1 MNRPKIL
8 LADDSVTIRKVVE
21 LTFADEGI
29 DVVSVADGDAAML
42 AFVADQPDIVIAD
55 VNMPGIGGYK
65 LCEIIKEDETTHD
78 IPVVLLTG
86 TFEPFDA
93 GEASRVGANYYFTK
107 PFQSI
112 KDLVDKVND
121 LLENRAFD
129 HDIFEDTADIDEL
142 YSTSFADT
150 LEIPANIT
158 TNIEATDID
167 DVQFADFVRV
177 EDDPDELVASS
188 IPEPEPF
195 EVVKIEQFDDPAFDD
210 ELIEMIQHSRPIQ
223 PVEDSDRPIRIVDET
238 EEPDATPLLENDPFA
253 SLATESEP
261 TKSIESDTTLLK
273 FEFAETENVEVEE
286 TKPTFSP
293 EMIEAIAE
301 RVLERLSDKVVRD
314 VAQEAVPR
322 ITENLIREALESESR
337 RH

>member
-1 MNRPKIL
+1 MDRPKIL
-8 LADDSVTIRKVVE
+8 LADDSATIRKVVE

-29 DVVSVADGDAAML
+29 DVVSVPDGDAAMI

-65 LCEIIKEDETTHD
+65 LCEMIKQDESTHD

-112 KDLVDKVND
+112 RALVDKVND

-158 TNIEATDID
+158 ATDID

-177 EDDPDELVASS
+177 EDNPEELAASS
-188 IPEPEPF
+188 IPEPEPI

-210 ELIEMIQHSRPIQ
+210 ELIEMIQHNR
-223 PVEDSDRPIRIVDET
+223 PVEAEVETNGPVRIVDEV
-238 EEPDATPLLENDPFA
+238 EEPVVNSCVNSDPFA
-253 SLATESEP
+253 SIAMDAVPNVVSE
-261 TKSIESDTTLLK
+261 TDSTLLK
-273 FEFAETENVEVEE
+273 FEFAETESVEVSEP
-286 TKPTFSP
+286 KATFSA

-314 VAQEAVPR
+314 IAQEAVPR

-337 RH
+337 EH